1 MSSSRAKGLTGSRS
15 FEKKV
20 WCYLQVSICLRI
32 KACRPLK
39 RDKFFSSR
47 NVGNHPKTRRSIPEE
62 RRPWFLFQ
70 TLWPQYRLRGTAHPA
85 AIWSK
90 IWKRG
95 MEKSDESR
103 TRRDWAK
110 GENILKWIKGQR
122 ISWLGH
128 LERMEKNRVP
138 EKELHSRTGRD
149 ENKGKT
155 QENISYTIYTHICCV
170 LMATFAVSL
179 L

>member
-1 MSSSRAKGLTGSRS
+1 MSTFETRS
-15 FEKKV
+15 
-20 WCYLQVSICLRI
+20 L
-32 KACRPLK
+32 
-39 RDKFFSSR
+39 FSSR

-62 RRPWFLFQ
+62 SRPWFLFQ

-95 MEKSDESR
+95 TEKSDESR

-128 LERMEKNRVP
+128 LERMEDRVP
-138 EKELHSRTGRD
+138 KK
-149 ENKGKT
+149 NFT
-155 QENISYTIYTHICCV
+155 QEPEETRTRGRPKKIYNIQYTP
-170 LMATFAVSL
+170 TFAVFWWLHLLSVSYRCFEPGFSL
-179 L
+179 P